1 MSAIEIID
9 EIKKLPPEEQQ
20 RVVVYLEELRKTAV
34 NNPGSG
40 VVSEEFK
47 RVADNV
53 FKTNDELFRKLAQ

>member
-9 EIKKLPPEEQQ
+9 EIKKLPPEEQL
-20 RVVVYLEELRKTAV
+20 RVVGYLEELRKTGA